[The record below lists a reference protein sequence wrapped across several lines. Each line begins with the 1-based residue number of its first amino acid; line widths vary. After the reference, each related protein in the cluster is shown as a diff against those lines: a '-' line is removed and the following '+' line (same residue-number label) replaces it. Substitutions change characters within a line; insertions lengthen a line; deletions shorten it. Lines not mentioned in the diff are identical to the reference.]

1 MRNTSSHGFTL
12 LEMLLAVFI
21 AVMVI
26 TIAVPSVS
34 GVLAEQRMKR
44 SFETFDELVRKAQ
57 ELSMKERVTYQIKFH
72 AESLVLEPADIGDFS
87 QGENPPEVALSV
99 KQEENFDLQL
109 PASLIPD
116 PPPEW
121 TFWPNGTCEPAII
134 TYRGSHGDWRATY
147 DPLTAIPDFRTDI

>member
-1 MRNTSSHGFTL
+1 MRNTPSRGFTL

-44 SFETFDELVRKAQ
+44 SFVAFDKLVRKAQ
-57 ELSMKERVTYQIKFH
+57 ELSTKERVTFRIRFQ
-72 AESLVLEPADIGDFS
+72 ADSLVLEPADIGDFS
-87 QGENPPEVALSV
+87 PGENPSDVELSV
-99 KQEENFDLQL
+99 KQEENYDLQL

-121 TFWPNGTCEPAII
+121 TFWPSGTCEPAII
-134 TYRGSHGDWRATY
+134 TYRGPHGNWRGTY